1 MTTTD
6 EMREQRLR
14 RAVARLG
21 YKLVKSRCRTPE
33 AYVYATYGI
42 IDPDRNSWISWVG
55 GDGYGMD
62 LDQIEEWLSEPAA
75 D

>member
-6 EMREQRLR
+6 EMRAQRLR

-42 IDPDRNSWISWVG
+42 IDPDRNWWIAG
-55 GDGYGMD
+55 NREEGYGLD
-62 LDQIEEWLSEPAA
+62 LDDIERWLSEPSGE
-75 D
+75 